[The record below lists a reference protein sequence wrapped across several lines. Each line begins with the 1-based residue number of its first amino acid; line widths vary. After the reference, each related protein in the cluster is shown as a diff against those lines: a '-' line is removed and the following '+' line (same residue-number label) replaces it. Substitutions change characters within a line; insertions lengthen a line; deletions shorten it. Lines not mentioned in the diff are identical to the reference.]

1 MQYFGHLKRIISAD
15 AKNIKRRNKM
25 KKLLAIILTLA
36 MILSLAAC
44 GETAPTPGPDSSE
57 TTAAPDGEESVT
69 PEEDSA
75 EQESALETLTRIWD
89 AYPADEEGNKFMTF
103 GGDYHEENQVENAP
117 GWHSIDTAEDAES
130 LDTNFGLPASMV
142 SSVSRVACIRHMLN
156 ANTFTCSAYE
166 VIQPENADV
175 DNVQAVADALR
186 DGLMNRA
193 YMCGWPEQLEVYSVE
208 KSTVVCFF
216 GALDIV
222 NAFKD
227 ALVSVYG
234 DDCAQ
239 LYEEDMSEAGGDNT
253 FGFPVP
259 ELG

>member
-1 MQYFGHLKRIISAD
+1 
-15 AKNIKRRNKM
+15 M
-25 KKLLAIILTLA
+25 KKILAIILALA
-36 MILSLAAC
+36 MVLSLAAC
-44 GETAPTPGPDSSE
+44 GEAAPTPGPDSSE
-57 TTAAPDGEESVT
+57 TPAAPDNAEDPA
-69 PEEDSA
+69 PEEADVP

-89 AYPADEEGNKFMTF
+89 AYPADEEGNKFMSF

-117 GWHSIDTAEDAES
+117 GWHSIDTDEDAES

-142 SSVSRVACIRHMLN
+142 SSVSRVACLRHMLN

-166 VIQPENADV
+166 VIQTEIADV

-193 YMCGWPEQLEVYSVE
+193 YMCGWPEQLDIYSVGN
-208 KSTVVCFF
+208 TVVCFF

-222 NAFKD
+222 NTFKD

-234 DDCAQ
+234 DGCT
-239 LYEEDMSEAGGDNT
+239 LYYEEDMSEAGGDNT
-253 FGFPVP
+253 FAFPVP
-259 ELG
+259 NGDDPA